1 MTVSSQE
8 TIISK
13 YTKPIYSCK
22 QPTSNSQQPTGNDT
36 QPISNSKQHI
46 SYSLGPKSNS
56 SRNILKNSQQVMVG
70 S

>member
-22 QPTSNSQQPTGNDT
+22 QPTSNSQQPTGNGT